1 MKYSLM
7 PINIPKYTRMNTQ
20 GAFSFNSFKGS
31 RLTIAH
37 VHRCM
42 DAMYK
47 AKSEAFKVAEYSSYV
62 MHVTF
67 STHKSMCGNELS
79 MYHFPIYTR
88 LYTIQRL

>member
-31 RLTIAH
+31 RLTIAYA
-37 VHRCM
+37 HRYM

-47 AKSEAFKVAEYSSYV
+47 AKSEVSCQAFKVAEYSSYV
-62 MHVTF
+62 M
-67 STHKSMCGNELS
+67 
-79 MYHFPIYTR
+79 
-88 LYTIQRL
+88 